1 MLSIR
6 MISVDFIVDN
16 GLSLFIPKDWH
27 HYLSGIIRIR
37 SQVDLVKVIAMPV
50 SYTHLAVTQ
59 MVSRLESKGL
69 LIKVPNESNR
79 QEMLLSLTRAGQKIY
94 QVHQKQHAYLEKKV
108 MAVLQAYPQDFLAN
122 LEAMMADLEKIWKGL
137 PWLSR

>member
-1 MLSIR
+1 MDKQLLIAFNQKFQ
-6 MISVDFIVDN
+6 DFLATYAQLEKNQHVIKGAIHQNQPINLV
-16 GLSLFIPKDWH
+16 GLSKVR
-27 HYLSGIIRIR
+27 GISR
-37 SQVDLVKVIAMPV
+37 S
-50 SYTHLAVTQ
+50 AVTQ